1 MELTSVGIVVLATVA
16 LVLAVVALWAVRRT
30 PQLPQDVAEARESV
44 SNVRRILVPIRG
56 FVFEERAVELACRL
70 GERQKSEI
78 VLAYV
83 LEVPLTL
90 SLGTPL
96 PEEEERARCALE
108 RSARLVRAHHLNPL
122 ERVERDRDAGRGILK
137 VAKDLNVDLV
147 VVGLDPN
154 RGLAIQPI
162 GPTTETLLRRAD
174 FEVIVDRPPAPKF
187 E

>member
-1 MELTSVGIVVLATVA
+1 VELTVTGF
-16 LVLAVVALWAVRRT
+16 LVITVVALSLAVILLWLTRRGPKLT
-30 PQLPQDVAEARESV
+30 ADVVEARRSV

-56 FVFEERAVELACRL
+56 FIFEERAVELACRL
-70 GERQKSEI
+70 GEDQKSEI

-90 SLGTPL
+90 SLGTPM
-96 PEEEERARCALE
+96 PEEEEKARQALE
-108 RSARLVRAHHLNPL
+108 RSANLVRAHRLTPL

-137 VAKDLNVDLV
+137 VAKDLEVDLV

-174 FEVIVDRPPAPKF
+174 IEVIVDRPPAPKF